1 MPAKGTALS
10 EAPAEPGDAAGR
22 RCTEDAFLGGRLR
35 LRQPVDGYRAA
46 IDPVFLAASVDA
58 AAGDRVLDVGAG
70 HGAAALCLARRVPGC
85 HVTGIEVQ
93 PGFARLAGENARAN
107 GLAGSVGIV
116 AADLM
121 RPALA
126 PADFDHVMANPP
138 YLERGRGTPPRSRD
152 AAAARAEG
160 DVGLGEWIGFMHR
173 MARPRGV
180 LTLIHRADRLD
191 RILSLLDRRCGAV
204 TVFPLWPRSGV
215 AAKRVI
221 VRARKDVAAPAAIAP
236 GLVLHGNDGAFTA
249 EADAVLRG
257 AALRVASG

>member
-10 EAPAEPGDAAGR
+10 EVPGRCGSAVDR
-22 RCTEDAFLGGRLR
+22 RHTEDGFLGGRLR

-85 HVTGIEVQ
+85 HVTGIEIQ
-93 PGFARLAGENARAN
+93 PDLARLAGENVRAN
-107 GLAGSVGIV
+107 DLAEFVSIV

-121 RPALA
+121 QPATQ
-126 PADFDHVMANPP
+126 ADFDHVMANPP
-138 YLERGRGTPPRSRD
+138 YLEQGRSTLPRGRH
-152 AAAARAEG
+152 AAAARLEG
-160 DVGLGEWIGFMHR
+160 DAGLEEWIGFMHR
-173 MARPRGV
+173 LARPGGT

-191 RILSLLDRRCGAV
+191 RILSLFDRRCGAIAI
-204 TVFPLWPRSGV
+204 FPLWPKSGV

-221 VRARKDVAAPAAIAP
+221 VRARKDAAAPAVMAP
-236 GLVLHGNDGAFTA
+236 GLILHEDDGAFTA

-257 AALRVASG
+257 AALRVAGR

>member
-10 EAPAEPGDAAGR
+10 EAPGR
-22 RCTEDAFLGGRLR
+22 CERAVDRRYTEDGFLGGRLR

-85 HVTGIEVQ
+85 HVTGIEIQ
-93 PGFARLAGENARAN
+93 PDLARLAGENVRAN
-107 GLAGSVGIV
+107 GLAGFVGIV

-121 RPALA
+121 QPAMTQ
-126 PADFDHVMANPP
+126 ADFDHVMANPP
-138 YLERGRGTPPRSRD
+138 YLEQGRSTLPQGRH
-152 AAAARAEG
+152 AAVARLEG
-160 DVGLGEWIGFMHR
+160 GAGLDEWIEFMYR
-173 MARPRGV
+173 MARPGGI

-191 RILSLLDRRCGAV
+191 RILSLLDRRCGAIAI
-204 TVFPLWPRSGV
+204 FPLWPKSGI
-215 AAKRVI
+215 AAKRVV
-221 VRARKDVAAPAAIAP
+221 VRARKDAAAPAVMAP
-236 GLVLHGNDGAFTA
+236 GLILHEADGAFTA

-257 AALRVASG
+257 AALRVAGR